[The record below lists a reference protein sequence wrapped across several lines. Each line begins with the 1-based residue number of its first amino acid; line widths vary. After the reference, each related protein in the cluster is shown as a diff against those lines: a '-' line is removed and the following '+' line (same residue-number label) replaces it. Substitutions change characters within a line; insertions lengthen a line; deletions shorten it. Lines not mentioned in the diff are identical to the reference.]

1 MTFSFSGSVSFL
13 KQFEVIAKERSRTI
27 FDDWIL
33 LRKSAVL
40 DLKHT
45 GQQQNSIIQIIEEMS
60 GIISIDIG
68 TSRVKCGLFDEKGAM
83 SCLESKRLKRTESP
97 DTQDAEEWFA
107 VVCTL
112 LRMVADKAGGDVEA
126 VALTGHMH
134 ALLGVDA
141 TGKPVAPA
149 RLWSD
154 NRAQRESDELNDR
167 FGKLLLEKY
176 GNRSIPVFT
185 LPKILQMKREQPG
198 LYGRSVKFLQS
209 KEFIAYRLTGEMVTE
224 PTDASGV
231 LGMDLAARQWDG
243 AFFQELGLDVEKMP
257 DIVPSSSICGKVT
270 PEAAA
275 MTGLRTG
282 TPVVIG
288 CGDLASAALG
298 SGVDDETI
306 SLTLG
311 TAGQLLAT
319 GAPGDGK
326 KIAGRLF
333 VFAHADPTRELYLG
347 SVPAGG
353 FALEWFA
360 NLHQLPM
367 EQFFHMAE
375 QGGVDENSPVF
386 LPYILGRGA
395 PSMDYRPAGAWFGL
409 SAANTLPELCAATV
423 FGALCPLRQCADL
436 LEELT
441 WKRKNVMLQA
451 LACREASVR
460 HFACALFHQQKL
472 IPENS
477 EASLLGAAMLGFT
490 GLGMYSDVQAALK
503 AMVSARIV
511 ETPHDMTAEQAYN
524 RFLKRA
530 SQLA

>member
-1 MTFSFSGSVSFL
+1 MH
-13 KQFEVIAKERSRTI
+13 R
-27 FDDWIL
+27 
-33 LRKSAVL
+33 
-40 DLKHT
+40 
-45 GQQQNSIIQIIEEMS
+45 
-60 GIISIDIG
+60 IISIDIG
-68 TSRVKCGLFDEKGAM
+68 TSRVKCALFDETGTM
-83 SCLESKRLKRTESP
+83 SVLESLRLKRTESP
-97 DTQDAEEWFA
+97 DVQDAEEWFA
-107 VVCTL
+107 VVCKL
-112 LRMVADKAGGDVEA
+112 LQEVTAKTGGQVEA
-126 VALTGHMH
+126 VALTGNMH

-141 TGKPVAPA
+141 TGTPVAPA

-154 NRAQRESDELNDR
+154 NRAQRESDELNNR
-167 FGKLLLEKY
+167 FGELLLEKY
-176 GNRSIPVFT
+176 GNSSIPVFT
-185 LPKILQMKREQPG
+185 LPKIIQMKREQPE
-198 LYGRSVKFLQS
+198 LYRKSVKFLQS
-209 KEFIAYRLTGEMVTE
+209 KEFIAYRITGEMVTE

-231 LGMDLAARQWDG
+231 LGMELFTRQWDG
-243 AFFQELGLDVEKMP
+243 DFFHELGLDVGKMP
-257 DIVPSSSICGKVT
+257 DIVPSSSICGKVA

-275 MTGLRTG
+275 LTGLRTG

-326 KIAGRLF
+326 KLAGQLF

-360 NLHQLPM
+360 NLHQLSM
-367 EQFFHMAE
+367 EQFFKMAE
-375 QGGVDENSPVF
+375 QGGVGDDSPVF

-409 SAANTLPELCAATV
+409 SAEHTLSKLCTAAV
-423 FGALCPLRQCADL
+423 FGVLCPLRQCADL
-436 LEELT
+436 LEQLT
-441 WKRKNVMLQA
+441 WKRQKVTLQA
-451 LACREASVR
+451 LACRETAVR
-460 HFACALFHQQKL
+460 HLASALFHQQKL

-490 GLGMYSDVQAALK
+490 GLGVYPDVRGALMAMARAQSVANPSDK
-503 AMVSARIV
+503 A
-511 ETPHDMTAEQAYN
+511 AEQAYR
-524 RFLKRA
+524 RFLQWAVQIECLYK
-530 SQLA
+530 

>member
-1 MTFSFSGSVSFL
+1 MT
-13 KQFEVIAKERSRTI
+13 K
-27 FDDWIL
+27 
-33 LRKSAVL
+33 
-40 DLKHT
+40 
-45 GQQQNSIIQIIEEMS
+45 
-60 GIISIDIG
+60 IISIDIG
-68 TSRVKCGLFDEKGAM
+68 TSRVKCALFDEKGTM
-83 SCLESKRLKRTESP
+83 SGLESLRLKRTESP

-107 VVCTL
+107 VVCKL
-112 LRMVADKAGGDVEA
+112 LQAVTSKAGGDVEA
-126 VALTGHMH
+126 VALTGNMH

-141 TGKPVAPA
+141 TGKPVTPA

-154 NRAQRESDELNDR
+154 NHAQRESDELNER
-167 FGKLLLEKY
+167 YGKLLLEKY

-185 LPKILQMKREQPG
+185 LPKILQMKREEPE
-198 LYGRSVKFLQS
+198 LYHRSVKFLQS

-231 LGMDLAARQWDG
+231 LGMELSTRQWDG
-243 AFFQELGLDVEKMP
+243 AFFQELGLDVERMP
-257 DIVPSSSICGKVT
+257 RIISSSSICGRVT
-270 PEAAA
+270 PEAAS
-275 MTGLRTG
+275 MTGLKTG

-319 GAPGDGK
+319 GALGDGK

-367 EQFFHMAE
+367 EQFFRMAE
-375 QGGVDENSPVF
+375 QEGIHENSPVF

-395 PSMDYRPAGAWFGL
+395 PSMDYRPAGAWCGL
-409 SAANTLPELCAATV
+409 NATNTLPELCAAAV
-423 FGALCPLRQCADL
+423 FGVLCPLRQCADL

-441 WKRKNVMLQA
+441 WKRKNVVLQA
-451 LACREASVR
+451 LVCREASVR
-460 HFACALFHQQKL
+460 RCACGLFRQQKF

-490 GLGMYSDVQAALK
+490 GIGVYPDVRAALK
-503 AMVSARIV
+503 AMVHARSV
-511 ETPHDMTAEQAYN
+511 DAPYETNLEEAYN
-524 RFLKRA
+524 RFLKWA
-530 SQLA
+530 SQMTLRDRQ